1 MMELHPKEANLIK
14 LIRNRF
20 KWGEVT
26 ITCLDGIPDR
36 ILKSHDFTKISIEE

>member
-20 KWGEVT
+20 KWGEVVVE
-26 ITCLDGIPDR
+26 CRDGLPYRMMKAFDW
-36 ILKSHDFTKISIEE
+36 TKISSEE